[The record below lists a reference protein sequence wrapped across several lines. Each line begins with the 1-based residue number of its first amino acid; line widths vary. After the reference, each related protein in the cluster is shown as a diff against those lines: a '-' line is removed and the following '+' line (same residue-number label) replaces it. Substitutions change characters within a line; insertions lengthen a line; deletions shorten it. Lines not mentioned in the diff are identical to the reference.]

1 MANPIG
7 DGIPTERARLQ
18 TEAAQGEMV
27 KAGATEEEAR
37 ERVRELPRK
46 GGDKVE
52 DVVR

>member
-1 MANPIG
+1 
-7 DGIPTERARLQ
+7 
-18 TEAAQGEMV
+18 MV

-37 ERVRELPRK
+37 EKVRELPRK